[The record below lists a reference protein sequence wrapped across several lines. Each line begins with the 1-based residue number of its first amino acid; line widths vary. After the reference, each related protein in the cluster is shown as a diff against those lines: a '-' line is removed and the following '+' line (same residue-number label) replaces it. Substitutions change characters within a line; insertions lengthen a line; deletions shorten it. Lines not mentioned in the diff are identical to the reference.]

1 MPREN
6 EQNRPWW
13 IGSNEWKKMHT
24 DYPPTTS
31 EDEGPNSFQDYSNQ
45 DLKKSIDD
53 QDHLNEGFYAI
64 KDYSDS
70 GLKSSF
76 IWTAMLIWAGTSVGL
91 HLYVEHPE
99 ITIFSIKFLFFFFG
113 GFIILSYVI
122 GFLFFYLFVII
133 LAKLFSPD
141 IFYSFEM
148 VPIVLKCRKFFQF
161 IISITTFLIALY
173 LFAAFYGY

>member
-1 MPREN
+1 MPKEK

-13 IGSNEWKKMHT
+13 IGSNEWKKMQA
-24 DYPPTTS
+24 DYPSTTS
-31 EDEGPNSFQDYSNQ
+31 DDEGPNSFQDYSH
-45 DLKKSIDD
+45 
-53 QDHLNEGFYAI
+53 QDHMNEGFCAI
-64 KDYSDS
+64 KGSSDS

-76 IWTAMLIWAGTSVGL
+76 IWTAMLIWAGTSIGL
-91 HLYVEHPE
+91 HLSVGHPE

-113 GFIILSYVI
+113 GFFILSYVI
-122 GFLFFYLFVII
+122 GLLFFYLFVII
-133 LAKLFSPD
+133 LVKLFSPD

-161 IISITTFLIALY
+161 IISVTTFLISLY